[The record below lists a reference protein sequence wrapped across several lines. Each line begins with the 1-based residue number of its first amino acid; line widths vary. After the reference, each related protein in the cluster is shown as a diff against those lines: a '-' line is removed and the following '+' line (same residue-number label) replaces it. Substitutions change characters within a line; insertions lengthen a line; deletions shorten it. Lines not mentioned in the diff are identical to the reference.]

1 MSVRRREGW
10 MRPVRIH
17 PRSHTH
23 SRWKRILTLIPPKEF
38 DMKNIRILFVA
49 LVAFICTASSLASAP
64 TLTITVNNNS
74 SREIRHLYLSPANN
88 NNWGPDQLNNS
99 SINPGGTRQLNAS
112 WEQSTV
118 KLVAEDQDG
127 CFLQTT
133 VEASGSPEWTI
144 DNNTNRNC
152 GN

>member
-1 MSVRRREGW
+1 MTF
-10 MRPVRIH
+10 I
-17 PRSHTH
+17 T
-23 SRWKRILTLIPPKEF
+23 PKEF
-38 DMKNIRILFVA
+38 DTKNTRILFVV

-64 TLTITVNNNS
+64 TLSITVNNNS
-74 SREIRHLYLSPANN
+74 SREIRHLYLAPANTD
-88 NNWGPDQLNNS
+88 NWGPDQLNNS
-99 SINPGGTRQLNAS
+99 AIGTGVSRQLNVS
-112 WEQSTV
+112 WEQSSV

>member
-1 MSVRRREGW
+1 
-10 MRPVRIH
+10 
-17 PRSHTH
+17 
-23 SRWKRILTLIPPKEF
+23 
-38 DMKNIRILFVA
+38 MKNIRILFVV

-88 NNWGPDQLNNS
+88 DNWGPDQLNNS
-99 SINPGGTRQLNAS
+99 SINPGGSRQLNAS

-127 CFLQTT
+127 CFSSTT
-133 VEASGSPEWTI
+133 VAASGTPEWTI
-144 DNNTNRNC
+144 DNNTSRNC